1 METTSRRVD
10 WLAIDLLTLQ
20 DRKDQARRALSI
32 EERTKRAIAKG
43 DELLRQARIASR
55 LESRS

>member
-1 METTSRRVD
+1 MEMTTRRVD

-32 EERTKRAIAKG
+32 EERTKRSLAKG
-43 DELLRQARIASR
+43 EALLAQARLATR
-55 LESRS
+55 T